1 MTTRKVQESAETC
14 RNGMRR
20 TGQEGAERMRRNVQ
34 NATCRTQRN
43 VESAEHKLQ
52 ECALQECS
60 GKYEMY
66 LRRIKRVIYA
76 TLPEL
81 DKEF

>member
-34 NATCRTQRN
+34 KATCRTQRN
-43 VESAEHKLQ
+43 VESAERKLQ

-60 GKYEMY
+60 GKYEM
-66 LRRIKRVIYA
+66 
-76 TLPEL
+76 
-81 DKEF
+81 